1 MRSNLYKAYTII
13 SRGKLPWLR
22 LSCFLSRLQSKDVTD
37 QSTYVS
43 LFNVVFFL
51 GRTRNPL
58 SPSSTS
64 VRSQSVPQPDKS
76 MGEIQMVKL
85 VHKWALTLT
94 TFLFGMRK
102 DSQRGGSSTTIQCF
116 STEPQ
121 RLLKSYMN
129 GQRQNASCYYGGF
142 DTRSHVIQINR
153 KLTLDRRTILNSWLF
168 CCDHK
173 LVYYLSSLGGTGEP
187 NPGSLVD

>member
-13 SRGKLPWLR
+13 SRGKLPWLW

-58 SPSSTS
+58 SPSPTS

-76 MGEIQMVKL
+76 MGKYKWWSSSINEHLPWLHFGSGWGRTVRGEGAPPQSSVSPLNLKGFWKATWMGRGKMPPAIMVD
-85 VHKWALTLT
+85 LT
-94 TFLFGMRK
+94 
-102 DSQRGGSSTTIQCF
+102 RG
-116 STEPQ
+116 
-121 RLLKSYMN
+121 LM
-129 GQRQNASCYYGGF
+129 
-142 DTRSHVIQINR
+142 
-153 KLTLDRRTILNSWLF
+153 
-168 CCDHK
+168 
-173 LVYYLSSLGGTGEP
+173 
-187 NPGSLVD
+187 